1 MKLRSNP
8 NGEPEDEFRGE
19 PSSRAP
25 SISQGCEGGEG
36 RGTDEN
42 ETTPWAATIEV
53 TTNPDHA
60 LVTPLLIREP

>member
-8 NGEPEDEFRGE
+8 NGELEDEFHGE
-19 PSSRAP
+19 PSSHAP

-42 ETTPWAATIEV
+42 ETTPQVATIEV
-53 TTNPDHA
+53 TTNPDHST
-60 LVTPLLIREP
+60 VTPC